1 MKKKTTFA
9 LFFGNRGFMPAE
21 LIAGAR
27 RDMIKAV
34 SDAGYDYLLLDFGI
48 LTDQTSGEF
57 LRCDQRIVIGS
68 LSPWKAHSYH
78 TFFQTYLA
86 TKKQQKC
93 MLFLALSGEQKN
105 IHKSIFRYPVSIQ
118 FIPFFCDPFHIGKD
132 LFPFLQAL
140 LF

>member
-1 MKKKTTFA
+1 MT
-9 LFFGNRGFMPAE
+9 
-21 LIAGAR
+21 
-27 RDMIKAV
+27 V
-34 SDAGYDYLLLDFGI
+34 SEIPEIYDAGYDYLLLDFGI
-48 LTDQTSGEF
+48 LTNQTSGEF

-132 LFPFLQAL
+132 LFPFLHTL